1 MKLSE
6 VRLIGWENY
15 DPFVR
20 LTARRSALSRATTED
35 TAIRMRQMGAHN
47 VQTFSESGLSQTEI
61 ERLAQCTMPSGSKVR
76 FISMARLLHWK
87 GLHLGIRAFAQA
99 NLPDA
104 EYWILG
110 DGPERQR
117 LQNLAE
123 LLGISDQ
130 VKFWG
135 RLPRD
140 ESLSKLGEF
149 MTSTPQFT

>member
-6 VRLIGWENY
+6 VQTHRLGEC

-61 ERLAQCTMPSGSKVR
+61 ERLAQCPLPNSSKVR

-99 NLPDA
+99 NLADA

-110 DGPERQR
+110 DA
-117 LQNLAE
+117 N
-123 LLGISDQ
+123 
-130 VKFWG
+130 
-135 RLPRD
+135 
-140 ESLSKLGEF
+140 
-149 MTSTPQFT
+149 